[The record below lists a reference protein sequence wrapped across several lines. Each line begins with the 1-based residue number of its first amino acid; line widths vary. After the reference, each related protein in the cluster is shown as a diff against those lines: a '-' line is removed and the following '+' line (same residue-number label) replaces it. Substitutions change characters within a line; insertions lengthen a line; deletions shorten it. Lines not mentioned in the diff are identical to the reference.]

1 MSLATPTPR
10 QRLGAAAETAALAR
24 LESAGLKPLAR
35 NFRSRYGEIDL
46 IMLDGTTLVFVEVRA
61 RGNPLGGGALA
72 SVGTAK
78 QGRFAARRSGI
89 PGGVSGAR
97 AAHLPFRCSR
107 LRGPRQCGALRMG
120 ASGIRNALTHTRR
133 AARITQVALYRL
145 AHGFRSSWSRRARP
159 ARLGLGA
166 ADRLGH
172 TTIDPDRTGQ
182 PDVRRE
188 PGAKSAEATTG
199 GTMI

>member
-78 QGRFAARRSGI
+78 QGRLLRAAAEFLAVFPAHAQRTCRFDVVGYAGHGSAARCEW
-89 PGGVSGAR
+89 V
-97 AAHLPFRCSR
+97 
-107 LRGPRQCGALRMG
+107 RQA
-120 ASGIRNALTHTRR
+120 
-133 AARITQVALYRL
+133 
-145 AHGFRSSWSRRARP
+145 F
-159 ARLGLGA
+159 
-166 ADRLGH
+166 
-172 TTIDPDRTGQ
+172 
-182 PDVRRE
+182 
-188 PGAKSAEATTG
+188 EAC
-199 GTMI
+199 